1 MTGRHNYD
9 AGHSHGRTLGFVSG
23 CPLCDAAKEARNQ
36 AIEHLHEALFLL
48 SKVNPSGDLPTVRL
62 NLGPIG
68 ITGDDVQRCH
78 SVDLTAK
85 QAEALSDA
93 VDSMNAYAGT
103 ESPIDQ
109 DLRDLAAGIEAAV
122 PVDED
127 RLARFKGW
135 LQGLSGEAIESGEW
149 SAAAVAQNDPDV
161 WDAVNDVFF
170 DLDLSAITKDVLD
183 NTAEADRLAK
193 AQELDDWFGDIPD
206 PDLIAELTALYGE
219 DDEGG
224 EL

>member
-1 MTGRHNYD
+1 MFNHD
-9 AGHSHGRTLGFVSG
+9 AGHTHGPTPGFVSG

-48 SKVNPSGDLPTVRL
+48 SKVNPSGELPTVRL

-68 ITGDDVQRCH
+68 ITGDDIQRCH

-127 RLARFKGW
+127 RLTRFKGW

-149 SAAAVAQNDPDV
+149 SAAAVAQNDPDLYADV
-161 WDAVNDVFF
+161 TDLFDGIDPQDYLDDVFAGT
-170 DLDLSAITKDVLD
+170 DPHASMNAY
-183 NTAEADRLAK
+183 E
-193 AQELDDWFGDIPD
+193 ELV
-206 PDLIAELTALYGE
+206 TGE
-219 DDEGG
+219 WDGG